1 MDFDETASYSFGMI
15 FFCVCDESETFE
27 SCEAFFFQSLC
38 DLFFGADFFCLVPI
52 SSFCIADSSS
62 SS

>member
-27 SCEAFFFQSLC
+27 SCEAFFFNLYVIFFLAQIFFVSFQYH
-38 DLFFGADFFCLVPI
+38 LFV
-52 SSFCIADSSS
+52 
-62 SS
+62 